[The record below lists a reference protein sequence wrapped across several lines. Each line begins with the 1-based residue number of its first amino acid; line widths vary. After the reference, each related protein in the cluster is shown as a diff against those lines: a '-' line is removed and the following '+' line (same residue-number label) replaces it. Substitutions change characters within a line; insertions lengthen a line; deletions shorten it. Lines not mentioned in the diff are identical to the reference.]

1 MGKKTRQK
9 TQSAY
14 LLAIAEHDQ
23 EIVLQL
29 LIYDDEGFAWWL
41 RQQRKAWV
49 KWASPTLQ
57 LVFAAACDIDDSE
70 LKSVALDDM
79 VLEDFDSRFRW
90 IEVAAKK
97 FHGLMQKKLDALLQS
112 P

>member
-1 MGKKTRQK
+1 M
-9 TQSAY
+9 
-14 LLAIAEHDQ
+14 
-23 EIVLQL
+23 
-29 LIYDDEGFAWWL
+29 
-41 RQQRKAWV
+41 

-97 FHGLMQKKLDALLQS
+97 FHGLLQKKLDALLQS